1 MRARRLQA
9 SSTADARRQARCRQR
24 ASLTSSFRS
33 PRSVWCPVSG
43 RYGIGSGRS
52 AFAWGLHRFT
62 SATMDAI
69 SSPPPHSI
77 FFGAFHALAIDDGG
91 GGTGLSFRLLA
102 AGDVERVVNAIQHT
116 IALPPN
122 EVVVD
127 RAVRRKVLWKVA
139 PLATG
144 AQDIHHPVHDRT
156 HVGPP
161 LATARL
167 RRRNQWC
174 NIRPLVI
181 REVARVPQV
190 ITIVF
195 WSVLKRP
202 HRRPLC
208 ESGHLL

>member
-1 MRARRLQA
+1 METNRKPSRIVIRKYGESHQEPC
-9 SSTADARRQARCRQR
+9 SG
-24 ASLTSSFRS
+24 S
-33 PRSVWCPVSG
+33 P
-43 RYGIGSGRS
+43 
-52 AFAWGLHRFT
+52 
-62 SATMDAI
+62 
-69 SSPPPHSI
+69 
-77 FFGAFHALAIDDGG
+77 
-91 GGTGLSFRLLA
+91 
-102 AGDVERVVNAIQHT
+102 
-116 IALPPN
+116 
-122 EVVVD
+122 
-127 RAVRRKVLWKVA
+127 WKVA

-195 WSVLKRP
+195 RSVLKRP
-202 HRRPLC
+202 HRRPLR
-208 ESGHLL
+208 ESANQATSFESN